1 MGPARSVR
9 FHLGRIQPE
18 RSKVVERRAAAAAAA
33 AAMDADVGTSTPEQR
48 PGRPACSTGAE

>member
-1 MGPARSVR
+1 MWACSVR

-33 AAMDADVGTSTPEQR
+33 AAMDADGGTSTREQQ
-48 PGRPACSTGAE
+48 PGCPASSTEAA